1 MGPLAVALLAI
12 ALASVFVL
20 CRWSFAADGDV
31 SRFVVAGKAFA
42 DPATIDPPIH
52 VFDSSGYDGQ
62 FYWRMAVAPDAHD
75 LSPAH
80 GMRIDQ
86 GIRFGRIGYPT
97 VAWLGALGAD
107 QRVPWALVGVNVLGI
122 GAIAGCVASY
132 CRRRGLDPLYG
143 LLVAGSS
150 GLVMAL
156 SRDLTEVLMIAGL
169 VAGIVALD
177 RGRVALTA
185 AAWAFAVVVHEQA
198 LLVVGAYAVARIIDL
213 ARRRR
218 RPERADA
225 AWIVPAIAFA
235 GWQLICLAR
244 WDELPVSAS
253 GSKNLGLPFAG
264 LIGLASDWLSGD
276 IARQEVLFPLQLLFV
291 MALTVVALRTRLS
304 ASEAWL
310 KAAVAAGALLAVLIS
325 YNVWK
330 QPAELRQI
338 AILPALAWITVLST
352 PTPPP
357 RWLTTLGIVATCAT
371 AALRIVAI

>member
-143 LLVAGSS
+143 L
-150 GLVMAL
+150 
-156 SRDLTEVLMIAGL
+156 L